1 MISKN
6 KPLFESQKWDVLFE
20 DHCSGWRGF
29 FGLVCSKYGNCTMSN
44 FYYNYQ
50 NPSAFCFLVQIRP
63 VVFLSPSRSDKFEY
77 ESKSEMNSGSC
88 SQKTSSWKWP
98 INVGTFLGMSQQH
111 CCFMCMWWNN
121 RPLWLD
127 KSCISSLPRKA
138 AGLLFFFRMTEQ
150 DDTH

>member
-20 DHCSGWRGF
+20 DQCSRWHGF

-63 VVFLSPSRSDKFEY
+63 VVFFSLSGSDKFEY
-77 ESKSEMNSGSC
+77 ESKNKMNSGSC
-88 SQKTSSWKWP
+88 SQKSSSWKWP
-98 INVGTFLGMSQQH
+98 INVGTSLEMVSSIVVSCACDEITDHCNARSRLFQVCLEKPHDYVFL
-111 CCFMCMWWNN
+111 
-121 RPLWLD
+121 
-127 KSCISSLPRKA
+127 
-138 AGLLFFFRMTEQ
+138 RMTEQ
-150 DDTH
+150 DDTS